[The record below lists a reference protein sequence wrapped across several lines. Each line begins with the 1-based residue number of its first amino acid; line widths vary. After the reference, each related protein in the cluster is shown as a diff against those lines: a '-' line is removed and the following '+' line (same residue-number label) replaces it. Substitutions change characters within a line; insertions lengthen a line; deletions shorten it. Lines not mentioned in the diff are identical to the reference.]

1 MKYYII
7 KILNEQISNEC
18 SENALTRTN
27 VWSIIIF
34 VNNKKKIEPSDSN
47 AAPTAFYLTLSN
59 QIHTTALSHC
69 RSEISLEFILHIFRK
84 KVKLQA
90 FSAIKIPN
98 FHN

>member
-1 MKYYII
+1 MEYYII
-7 KILNEQISNEC
+7 KISNEKKSNEC
-18 SENALTRTN
+18 SENTLTRTN

-34 VNNKKKIEPSDSN
+34 VSDKKIEPSDSN

-69 RSEISLEFILHIFRK
+69 RSEISLEFILHIFQK
-84 KVKLQA
+84 KVKFQA